1 MFKVAELFVKHQVNI
16 IFIIFDVKRHE
27 LDAIEKFQRLVK
39 QLSADK
45 IVSVEAHICIDP
57 KPREVEELMVQRVAN
72 FKMPKNAPL
81 IIETFV

>member
-1 MFKVAELFVKHQVNI
+1 MADLFVKYQVNI
-16 IFIIFDVKRHE
+16 IFIIFDIKRQE
-27 LDAIEKFQRLVK
+27 LVTIEKFIKRIK

-45 IVSVEAHICIDP
+45 IIPIEAYLCIDP
-57 KPREVEELMVQRVAN
+57 KPREVEELMIQRVAN

>member
-1 MFKVAELFVKHQVNI
+1 MNI

-27 LDAIEKFQRLVK
+27 LEAIEKFIRLVK
-39 QLSADK
+39 QLSSDK
-45 IVSVEAHICIDP
+45 IVSVEAHVCIDP

>member
-1 MFKVAELFVKHQVNI
+1 MFVKHQVNI

-27 LDAIEKFQRLVK
+27 LEAIEKFIKLVK

-45 IVSVEAHICIDP
+45 IVSVEAHVCIDP
-57 KPREVEELMVQRVAN
+57 KPREVEDLMVQRVAN